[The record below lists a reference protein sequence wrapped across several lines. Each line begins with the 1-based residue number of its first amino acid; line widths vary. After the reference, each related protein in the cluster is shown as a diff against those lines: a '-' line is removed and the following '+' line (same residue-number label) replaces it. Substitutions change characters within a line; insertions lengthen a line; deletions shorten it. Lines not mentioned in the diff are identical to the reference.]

1 MKAGVRRVFLWSWVV
16 TLPITL
22 LGGYWLYSAADRF
35 AAFGVRFDP
44 EHPSFTLS
52 SVGRNE
58 AKTIIQRLTA
68 SGVSTTT
75 GGSTLRAI
83 HLFVPKPELAKL
95 NSHLPQSGF
104 KYVRGRMLIDG
115 KLEKIKYRYRGDT
128 FYRWAWAKKSMRV
141 KTSKKKLFDGVRT
154 FNLLAPRS
162 DEQLNN
168 YLSYQLAKQMGL
180 MVPNT
185 ELVRVYLNG
194 EDQGILVFVE
204 QIKEIMLRRYG
215 RMPGDIYRG
224 ELVADDFFTDSGIR
238 RLFSSAAV
246 WDKVASNNHYPEESV
261 LPLQRLL
268 ELVAEPESPALY
280 PQLSGLLDIE
290 AWARYSVYET
300 LTQSRHGDDFHNWR
314 IYYDPWRGKMVPI
327 VWDSMGWF
335 DTLRGEKMQFEIHA
349 SRLMKK
355 LLLNADFRRTRQ
367 RLLTAFFQSGK
378 DNEFLELVYRT
389 TDVMKQEVITD
400 PLVKPADPD
409 EVGRA
414 MQRLEDHIRS
424 VFAYL
429 KEEVLSG
436 KHSIELA
443 ASERIVKSESAIRSG
458 TEKHS
463 TTWSGVVT
471 INGMQIINDLI
482 IEPGTDI
489 RMAAGASIIIR
500 GRLQANGTEL
510 KPIRFLPVASNS
522 KPWGTIALVGPGA
535 RDSSLRHC
543 EMSGGSGHKEAL
555 AEYSAM
561 LSVHDVQRVTIA
573 DCLFRD
579 NHLFDDMVHAVYSD
593 IRFER
598 VTFNNALSD
607 ALDLDLSKVVITDS
621 QFADSGNDALD
632 LMTTEAFV
640 SRSVF
645 ERSGDKGISVGES
658 SDLFGVNNSLIDN
671 QIGVQSKDGSTA
683 VLFNQSLKN
692 NGIALHA
699 YKKNWQYGTGG
710 TIFLAKSI
718 VSGGEIAARA
728 QKQSQIHLFDSF
740 VGSPLGGKR
749 VTFIDTDGEAMRD
762 ASSDQYLPDKGSVL
776 AIIEERV
783 ERLAKEQPAI
793 WQLVNPNLRGA
804 RQFE

>member
-1 MKAGVRRVFLWSWVV
+1 MKQVMRRVFFWSWIA
-16 TLPITL
+16 TLPVAL
-22 LGGYWLYSAADRF
+22 LGGYWVFSTFDRF
-35 AAFGVRFDP
+35 ASFGVRFNP

-58 AKTIIQRLTA
+58 AKSVIQRLRA
-68 SGVSTTT
+68 SVLRTVAPDSAY
-75 GGSTLRAI
+75 RAI

-141 KTSKKKLFDGVRT
+141 KTSKKKLFDGIRT

-194 EDQGILVFVE
+194 EDHGILVFVE

-224 ELVADDFFTDSGIR
+224 ELVANDFFTDSGISH
-238 RLFSSAAV
+238 LFSSAAV

-280 PQLSGLLDIE
+280 PQLSELLDIE

-335 DTLRGEKMQFEIHA
+335 DTLRGEKVQFEIRA
-349 SRLMKK
+349 SRLMEK

-367 RLLTAFFQSGK
+367 RLLTEFFQSGK
-378 DNEFLELVYRT
+378 DNAFLELVSRT

-400 PLVKPADPD
+400 PLLKPADPD
-409 EVGRA
+409 EVAQA
-414 MQRLEDHIRS
+414 MQRLEGHIRS

-429 KEEVLSG
+429 KEEVSSG
-436 KHSIELA
+436 KHAIELPS
-443 ASERIVKSESAIRSG
+443 SEHIVESESA
-458 TEKHS
+458 TTKHA
-463 TTWSGVVT
+463 TTWAGVVT
-471 INGMQIINDLI
+471 ISGMQNINDLT

-510 KPIRFLPVASNS
+510 EPLRFLPLEPDVE
-522 KPWGTIALVGPGA
+522 PWGTIALVGPGA
-535 RDSSLRHC
+535 RGSSLSHC

-555 AEYSAM
+555 AEYSGM
-561 LSVHDVQRVTIA
+561 LSVHDVQGVTIA

-579 NHLFDDMVHAVYSD
+579 NHLVDDMVHAVYSD

-598 VTFNNALSD
+598 VTFYNALLD
-607 ALDLDLSKVVITDS
+607 ALDVDVSKVVITDS
-621 QFADSGNDALD
+621 RFVDSGNDALD

-645 ERSGDKGISVGES
+645 QRSGDKGISVGES
-658 SDLFGVNNSLIDN
+658 SDLFGVNNSLIGN

-692 NGIALHA
+692 NNIALHA
-699 YKKNWQYGTGG
+699 YKKNWQYGAGG
-710 TIFLAKSI
+710 TIFLAKSV
-718 VSGGEIAARA
+718 VSGEQIAARA

-740 VGSPLGGKR
+740 VEGRLGGKR
-749 VTFIDTDGEAMRD
+749 ITLVDTDENSRRET
-762 ASSDQYLPDKGSVL
+762 SSNQYLPVNGSEL
-776 AIIEERV
+776 TTIEEHV
-783 ERLAKEQPAI
+783 ERIAKEQPVI